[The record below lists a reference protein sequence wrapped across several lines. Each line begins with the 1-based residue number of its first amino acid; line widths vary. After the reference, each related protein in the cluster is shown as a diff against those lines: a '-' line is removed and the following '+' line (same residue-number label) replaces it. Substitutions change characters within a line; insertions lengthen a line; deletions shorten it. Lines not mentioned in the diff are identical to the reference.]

1 MSDRV
6 VDESTAGMASPDQRT
21 GTAHKTI
28 ITKVPD
34 EMLVEIL
41 NHVVKPDTKCHLFGY
56 QAGKH
61 HRRYLSTMAN
71 LPACERI
78 YRLAKDAYFT
88 QQTFVLVFES
98 NCHACSVFRPTNHD
112 SGYLHNDFRLAPRTS
127 EKRADY
133 NKLVMKLRLVIEVT
147 HSTVPEDIEK
157 HIGSMLLECKSL
169 GRLEMLLTVPRCCEI
184 SEPAAKTEARMRV
197 FEELVNIVGGYVK
210 MMEELSGRCIR
221 FNTVC
226 SSRKDDEGIDWRVV
240 SGYRAGRGA

>member
-6 VDESTAGMASPDQRT
+6 VDESTAGMASADQIPD
-21 GTAHKTI
+21 TAHKTI

-41 NHVVKPDTKCHLFGY
+41 NHVVKPDTKCHL
-56 QAGKH
+56 
-61 HRRYLSTMAN
+61 
-71 LPACERI
+71 
-78 YRLAKDAYFT
+78 
-88 QQTFVLVFES
+88 
-98 NCHACSVFRPTNHD
+98 VFRPTNHD
-112 SGYLHNDFRLAPRTS
+112 PGYLHNDFCLAPGTS

-133 NKLVMKLRLVIEVT
+133 NKLVMKLRLVIEVA

-157 HIGSMLLECKSL
+157 HISSMLLECKSL

-184 SEPAAKTEARMRV
+184 SESAAKTEARMRV

-210 MMEELSGRCIR
+210 MMEELGGRCIR

-240 SGYRAGRGA
+240 SGYRAGRDA

>member
-1 MSDRV
+1 MRYV
-6 VDESTAGMASPDQRT
+6 AAS
-21 GTAHKTI
+21 A
-28 ITKVPD
+28 
-34 EMLVEIL
+34 
-41 NHVVKPDTKCHLFGY
+41 
-56 QAGKH
+56 
-61 HRRYLSTMAN
+61 S
-71 LPACERI
+71 
-78 YRLAKDAYFT
+78 
-88 QQTFVLVFES
+88 VLVVPADAFS
-98 NCHACSVFRPTNHD
+98 SRHP
-112 SGYLHNDFRLAPRTS
+112 AP
-127 EKRADY
+127 
-133 NKLVMKLRLVIEVT
+133 
-147 HSTVPEDIEK
+147 VPEDIEK